1 MPIKQ
6 TKNGIKRLHFMLSDF
21 PPWQVFRWT
30 YDTEKGINSVERF
43 DVEKKAWVTH
53 DNDLIRG
60 AFQDQEDAALT
71 AIPVVTDTEAMK
83 LSTEGWTP
91 ELMEKMEAAPQPY

>member
-1 MPIKQ
+1 MPIEQNKD
-6 TKNGIKRLHFMLSDF
+6 NIKRLHFMLSDF

-30 YDTEKGINSVERF
+30 YDTAKSINIVERF

-60 AFQDQEDAALT
+60 AFHDQEDAALT
-71 AIPVVTDTEAMK
+71 AIPVVTDAEAAK

-91 ELMEKMEAAPQPY
+91 ELTAKMEAAATPY